1 MIYKNVYKKFA
12 ICQGLLNKA
21 KQMNIADD
29 FCHHQL
35 TDMMIQET
43 HMPGFEIHEIESSSG
58 EILYLY
64 FTGHKDKSVAWTGIF
79 VRPSSNVN
87 FTPVSERTYMI
98 KVKSNNSTVTN
109 IISGYA
115 PTFETTVKKPE
126 AIRAFYKNLSS
137 IFKTFKAW
145 KGVIIGAAFNGKT
158 KSKFSNYPKS
168 IIGKDARNDISRKM
182 IEFCIL
188 HNQDHKITFSSNIN
202 QFT

>member
-79 VRPSSNVN
+79 VRPSSKVN

-98 KVKSNNSTVTN
+98 KVKSYLRDSMELIHILERMKVPAQALLVTLDIQNLYTN
-109 IISGYA
+109 ISH
-115 PTFETTVKKPE
+115 KE
-126 AIRAFYKNLSS
+126 AILSFLRV
-137 IFKTFKAW
+137 FKIHSW
-145 KGVIIGAAFNGKT
+145 KMFFS
-158 KSKFSNYPKS
+158 KS
-168 IIGKDARNDISRKM
+168 
-182 IEFCIL
+182 
-188 HNQDHKITFSSNIN
+188 NQICVE
-202 QFT
+202 